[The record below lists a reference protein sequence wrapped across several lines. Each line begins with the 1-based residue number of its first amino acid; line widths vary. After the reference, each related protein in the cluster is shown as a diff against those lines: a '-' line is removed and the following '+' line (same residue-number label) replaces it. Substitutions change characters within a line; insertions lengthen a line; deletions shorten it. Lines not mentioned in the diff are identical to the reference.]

1 MGAPLPYPETWLE
14 PPPGP
19 ALVVAPHPDDETI
32 GCGGIIALH
41 RARGD
46 AVHVVVAT
54 DGDRGDPEGRYP
66 GGADYVARRR
76 DECRRATRVLDLDEP
91 LFLGLRD
98 RAIDESALLARLGEV
113 VDRLRPAV
121 LYHPGAAEMHVD
133 HQVVGETLLHAV
145 ARSGWT
151 VRTFAYEVWGPVI
164 PTHVID
170 VSSVWSVKQEA
181 LACYES
187 QLVYNDYRRATAG
200 LNAYRAIFLPHADFV
215 EAFAETTPCRARAR
229 WRLPGAGLLRRLGQ

>member
-1 MGAPLPYPETWLE
+1 MGAPLPYPQTWLA
-14 PPPGP
+14 PPDGP

-41 RARGD
+41 RKRGD
-46 AVHVVVAT
+46 AVHVVVVT

-76 DECRRATRVLDLDEP
+76 EECRRAAGVLDLGEP
-91 LFLGLRD
+91 IFLGLRD
-98 RAIDESALLARLGEV
+98 RAIDEPALLARLGEV
-113 VDRLRPAV
+113 VERLRPAAV
-121 LYHPGAAEMHVD
+121 YHPAAAEMHVD
-133 HQVVGETLLHAV
+133 HQVVGDATLRAV
-145 ARSGWT
+145 ARSGAHL
-151 VRTFAYEVWGPVI
+151 RAFAYEVWGPVI

-200 LNAYRAIFLPHADFV
+200 LNAYRAIFLPHADYV
-215 EAFAETTPCRARAR
+215 EAFAETTPRRAR
-229 WRLPGAGLLRRLGQ
+229 WRLPGAGLLRRGLRQ